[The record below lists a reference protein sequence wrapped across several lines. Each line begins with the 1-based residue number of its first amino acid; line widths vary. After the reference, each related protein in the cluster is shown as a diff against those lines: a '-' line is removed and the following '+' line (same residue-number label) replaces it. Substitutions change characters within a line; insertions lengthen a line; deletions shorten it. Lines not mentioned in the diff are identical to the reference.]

1 MSRDPLNI
9 KFSDISNYICS
20 YDPNKWYD
28 PDGPILYNKL
38 IPKPKLFKKTE
49 DLAIR

>member
-20 YDPNKWYD
+20 YDPNKLYD

-38 IPKPKLFKKTE
+38 IPKPKLFKKPE